1 MSENTVQDNVQ
12 ELVTENQ
19 NESVSSN
26 QDSDLLREVM
36 QKKER
41 LQKAE
46 SRVVELEKRLEEDRQ
61 AQLAENDEWKMLYE
75 ENKAKL
81 EKITP
86 ELESYKA
93 RDNVEI
99 DRMLS
104 DFPEEDREAFK
115 GMSYSQMKVVHNK
128 LIQKPKNIPS
138 VDNSTASGYQG
149 YNSLTEAARDVAKG
163 KLDKSSYAK
172 IKEAFAS
179 KFN

>member
-1 MSENTVQDNVQ
+1 MSENTVQDSEQ

-46 SRVVELEKRLEEDRQ
+46 SRVTELEKRLEEDRQ

-81 EKITP
+81 DKITP

-104 DFPEEDREAFK
+104 DFPEEDREAF
-115 GMSYSQMKVVHNK
+115 
-128 LIQKPKNIPS
+128 
-138 VDNSTASGYQG
+138 
-149 YNSLTEAARDVAKG
+149 
-163 KLDKSSYAK
+163 
-172 IKEAFAS
+172 
-179 KFN
+179 

>member
-1 MSENTVQDNVQ
+1 MSENKVQDSEQ
-12 ELVTENQ
+12 ELVTQNQ

-26 QDSDLLREVM
+26 QDNDLLREVM

-46 SRVVELEKRLEEDRQ
+46 SRVAELEKRLEEDRQ

-75 ENKAKL
+75 ESKAKL
-81 EKITP
+81 DKITP

-93 RDNVEI
+93 RENTEVDK
-99 DRMLS
+99 MLL

-128 LIQKPKNIPS
+128 LINKPKDIPN
-138 VDNSTASGYQG
+138 VDNSIASGYQG
-149 YNSLTEAARDVAKG
+149 YNSLQEAAWDKANG
-163 KLDKSSYAK
+163 KLDKSSYEK
-172 IKEAFAS
+172 IKEAFTS